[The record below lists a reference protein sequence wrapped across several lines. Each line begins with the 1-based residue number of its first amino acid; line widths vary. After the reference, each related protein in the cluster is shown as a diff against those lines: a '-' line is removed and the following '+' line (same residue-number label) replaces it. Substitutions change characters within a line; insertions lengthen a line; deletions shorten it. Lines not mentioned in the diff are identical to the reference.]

1 MTINRSSKE
10 TGGLSGKTENVG
22 TSERWM
28 RNNHIMAALR
38 ENLDEVTR
46 KRQTSTHADLG
57 KKIMISYEKDV
68 QMMVTCLEEWVPKL
82 WDKDQPLV
90 NIATRK

>member
-1 MTINRSSKE
+1 
-10 TGGLSGKTENVG
+10 
-22 TSERWM
+22 M
-28 RNNHIMAALR
+28 RINHIMAALRENLDEALR

-57 KKIMISYEKDV
+57 KKRMIANEKDV

-82 WDKDQPLV
+82 WDKG
-90 NIATRK
+90 K